1 MKKVILLLSV
11 LLLFGMS
18 GLFAVDFLVG
28 VSYFVD
34 EYDSMY
40 TSEDYD
46 PVDLDFPFIA
56 LIEMNED
63 QGSAV
68 LYYDY
73 RGEPYVEDVSMEN
86 KSPGENGSFRQYA
99 FYSDIVGD
107 VLLYMGDEATVD
119 ELGAV
124 MASYRFY
131 SEENDAM
138 VTAVGVIAAEEHQA
152 EDDQLDQLYSIIDD
166 IRNGYTSDG
175 Y

>member
-1 MKKVILLLSV
+1 MKTVIV
-11 LLLFGMS
+11 LLFVMMFFSVS
-18 GLFAVDFLVG
+18 GLFAADFLVG

-34 EYDSMY
+34 EYDTMY
-40 TSEDYD
+40 TSEDYE

-73 RGEPYVEDVSMEN
+73 QGEPYVEDVSMEDN
-86 KSPGENGSFRQYA
+86 SSGDYGSFRQYA
-99 FYSDIVGD
+99 FYSDFLGD

-119 ELGAV
+119 DLGAV

-131 SEENDAM
+131 SAENEGM
-138 VTAVGVIAAEEHQA
+138 VTAVGVVAAEEYQA

-166 IRNGYTSDG
+166 VRTGFVSEGY
-175 Y
+175 